1 MCVVNRAVHSMACWW
16 ADTSSAKGE
25 TMGLFSKKAAKKS
38 AEQDVESAADGDVTS
53 PTSPGQLVS
62 NRLVQAAL
70 RRWSSA
76 KDARTFAEVLRQCAT
91 GELLLDAT
99 GSQLADPS
107 GGFHPGDTLS
117 IASRTDEQGRRLLL
131 AFTSNDRLGEY
142 HQGEH
147 PVSLVQPAPAVLAQ
161 AAADYDGIA
170 IDAGSSDLCI
180 AFADEIRRHLTDD
193 PALNEPLKTALVER
207 SLPWDELLDL
217 VESTPAVFIALAEVR
232 DESGA
237 VTGARI
243 PTAKGKNG
251 ETYSVAFTSPA
262 EVWAWSPP
270 EDAQATGIGNVA
282 RAALEQS
289 HDGVLLNPAG
299 QSVVISPPELERFA

>member
-1 MCVVNRAVHSMACWW
+1 
-16 ADTSSAKGE
+16 
-25 TMGLFSKKAAKKS
+25 MGLFSKWAARKT
-38 AEQDVESAADGDVTS
+38 AEEDPTGKGTGPSVTR
-53 PTSPGQLVS
+53 LVS

-70 RRWSSA
+70 SRWSSS
-76 KDARTFAEVLRQCAT
+76 KDARTFAEVLRQCVT

-99 GSQLADPS
+99 GSVLADPAH
-107 GGFHPGDTLS
+107 GFHAGDTLS

-131 AFTSNDRLGEY
+131 AFTSNERLAEY
-142 HQGEH
+142 RRGEH
-147 PVSLVQPAPAVLAQ
+147 PVSLVQPAAAVLAQ

-170 IDAGSSDLCI
+170 IDAGSDDLCI

-207 SLPWDELLDL
+207 TVPWEELLNL
-217 VESTPAVFIALAEVR
+217 VQRTPTVFIALAKVR
-232 DESGA
+232 DEAGT
-237 VTGARI
+237 VTGVRI

-270 EDAQATGIGNVA
+270 EDAQATGIANVA
-282 RAALEQS
+282 RVAMEQS

-299 QSVVISPPELERFA
+299 QSVVISPAELQRFA